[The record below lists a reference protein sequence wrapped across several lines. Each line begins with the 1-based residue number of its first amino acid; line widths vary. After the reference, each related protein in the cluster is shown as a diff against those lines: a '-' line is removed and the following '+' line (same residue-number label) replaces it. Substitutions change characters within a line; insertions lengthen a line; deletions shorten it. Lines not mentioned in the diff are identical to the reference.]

1 MCEENG
7 ESQVVRVDNE
17 FYRKEL
23 EGKRQMNGME
33 IVMKGK
39 VKWRKG
45 KWTLNSSFWDK
56 IGENND
62 GRAREVLQ
70 KHIILNTD
78 HPLVFLNTAFR

>member
-39 VKWRKG
+39 VK
-45 KWTLNSSFWDK
+45 
-56 IGENND
+56 
-62 GRAREVLQ
+62 
-70 KHIILNTD
+70 
-78 HPLVFLNTAFR
+78 